1 MQSRVRDN
9 TSSTLLYAISLASGE
24 ILNSINKITRLPRG
38 VMSSRNCVLDFNYNL
53 NKGTDTLIGVEKNT
67 IINKVVADAVSA
79 TAPKILS
86 SKDYNKILID
96 AVLKSAEPLSSI
108 NMKHIEVIQV
118 DTTRLANADDEKEGD
133 QVMTILSSIKEANS
147 EKEIYLNFSQDVKF
161 GILNSYGSFIDD
173 NGVEVKETS
182 SILVVNILK
191 RLRIY
196 NPSYWKI
203 KSITIRLQDLVLLLQ
218 KKYEKE
224 LEWLLSIDF
233 VTIVGD
239 VNYQVE
245 DIRRAL
251 YKKKLKANII
261 CLISLNNDVNSIFN
275 MITNSLEDPKLV
287 IATSNIAFMCPS
299 HFKVIELVTGEIPK
313 RIKPV
318 KIIFIENREVSKI
331 DTSGDAIKLIM
342 KDHKEGERFIYTGD
356 KPLIMART
364 VDGLNKGRTS
374 LNITDE
380 CNVLL
385 YENIEDLNY
394 LLTKKLSLI
403 FSE

>member
-96 AVLKSAEPLSSI
+96 AILRSAEPLSSI
-108 NMKHIEVIQV
+108 NMNHIEVIQI

-161 GILNSYGSFIDD
+161 GMLNYYGSFIDD

-182 SILVVNILK
+182 IS
-191 RLRIY
+191 
-196 NPSYWKI
+196 PF
-203 KSITIRLQDLVLLLQ
+203 DLQ
-218 KKYEKE
+218 KADE
-224 LEWLLSIDF
+224 LF
-233 VTIVGD
+233 
-239 VNYQVE
+239 
-245 DIRRAL
+245 
-251 YKKKLKANII
+251 
-261 CLISLNNDVNSIFN
+261 
-275 MITNSLEDPKLV
+275 
-287 IATSNIAFMCPS
+287 
-299 HFKVIELVTGEIPK
+299 
-313 RIKPV
+313 
-318 KIIFIENREVSKI
+318 
-331 DTSGDAIKLIM
+331 
-342 KDHKEGERFIYTGD
+342 
-356 KPLIMART
+356 
-364 VDGLNKGRTS
+364 
-374 LNITDE
+374 
-380 CNVLL
+380 
-385 YENIEDLNY
+385 
-394 LLTKKLSLI
+394 
-403 FSE
+403 